1 MGIDF
6 KVFRDNGDT
15 DKMNQIQLDL
25 LPGIIVFGFF
35 LIEMFFVFV
44 KLATQR
50 NETDIILKESY
61 IFMQNKNKEK

>member
-1 MGIDF
+1 
-6 KVFRDNGDT
+6 
-15 DKMNQIQLDL
+15 MNQIQLDL